1 MTEEVLRLEEVIKSF
16 GDNVVLKNLS
26 FSVKKGEIIALMGP
40 SGCGKT
46 TVLRLVLRLIEADE
60 GRVWLYGRDITH
72 LPERD
77 LIDIRRKVGIVFQG
91 GALFDSMTVF
101 ENVAFP
107 LRYCLGI
114 KDEEKMR
121 DMIAMMLESVELPG
135 IEDLMPADLSG
146 GMRKRVALA
155 RALVYNPSFL
165 LLDEPTT
172 GLDPQTAR
180 HIDRLVVN
188 LSKKYNVS
196 AMAVTHDVVS
206 ALGVADRILLMKD
219 GRIAWL
225 GTPEEW
231 ETATDPEVVSFLQ
244 GTKSIRQW
252 GCAP

>member
-1 MTEEVLRLEEVIKSF
+1 
-16 GDNVVLKNLS
+16 
-26 FSVKKGEIIALMGP
+26 
-40 SGCGKT
+40 
-46 TVLRLVLRLIEADE
+46 
-60 GRVWLYGRDITH
+60 
-72 LPERD
+72 
-77 LIDIRRKVGIVFQG
+77 
-91 GALFDSMTVF
+91 
-101 ENVAFP
+101 
-107 LRYCLGI
+107 
-114 KDEEKMR
+114 
-121 DMIAMMLESVELPG
+121 MLESVELPG

-206 ALGVADRILLMKD
+206 ALGIADRILLMKD

-231 ETATDPEVVSFLQ
+231 KLRRIRRSFPFSKVLNPFVIGGVPRET
-244 GTKSIRQW
+244 
-252 GCAP
+252 

>member
-1 MTEEVLRLEEVIKSF
+1 
-16 GDNVVLKNLS
+16 
-26 FSVKKGEIIALMGP
+26 
-40 SGCGKT
+40 
-46 TVLRLVLRLIEADE
+46 
-60 GRVWLYGRDITH
+60 
-72 LPERD
+72 
-77 LIDIRRKVGIVFQG
+77 
-91 GALFDSMTVF
+91 
-101 ENVAFP
+101 
-107 LRYCLGI
+107 
-114 KDEEKMR
+114 
-121 DMIAMMLESVELPG
+121 
-135 IEDLMPADLSG
+135 
-146 GMRKRVALA
+146 
-155 RALVYNPSFL
+155 

>member
-1 MTEEVLRLEEVIKSF
+1 MEEEILRLEGIKKSF
-16 GDNVVLKNLS
+16 GNKIVLKGLS
-26 FSVKKGEIIALMGP
+26 LSINKGEIAALMGP

-46 TVLRLVLRLIEADE
+46 TVLRSISRLLEPDD
-60 GRVWLYGRDITH
+60 GRIILYGNDITH
-72 LPERD
+72 LSERE
-77 LIDIRRKVGIVFQG
+77 LIEIRKRIGIVFQG

-107 LRYCLGI
+107 LRYCLEI
-114 KDEEKMR
+114 KDEKRMR
-121 DMIAMMLESVELPG
+121 EMVSAMLESVELSG

-180 HIDRLVVN
+180 HIDRLVAN
-188 LSKKYNVS
+188 LSRKYNVS
-196 AMAVTHDVVS
+196 AMTVTHDVVS
-206 ALGVADRILLMKD
+206 ALGIADRIFLMKEGD
-219 GRIAWL
+219 IVWQ

-231 ETATDPEVVSFLQ
+231 EASNDPEVAAFLL
-244 GTKSIRQW
+244 GTKSIRQR
-252 GCAP
+252 GNAP